1 MKLKFATFSTF
12 PSEKDHFWQVVILPT
27 VTVLNNIDP
36 VDNYVAFN
44 FEWLFWSSTLIF
56 VKNAITK

>member
-12 PSEKDHFWQVVILPT
+12 PSEKDHFWQMVIIPT

-44 FEWLFWSSTLIF
+44 FE
-56 VKNAITK
+56 